1 MSSPLSSKN
10 NLSNATCCC
19 IYHREHSFFMQSCE
33 QRQLLSLYKTKV
45 SCQKGDM
52 HCAWLQRIM
61 GVKYSFP
68 TNLHISRECLD
79 MMSKIF
85 VGNPANRI
93 SIAGIKSHPWFTKNL
108 PDELK
113 VDTLLWLCVVLR
125 QYRHLLAC
133 QQQCLV
139 CCVAD
144 KHLAIYGMS
153 PVCELKQECCMTHE
167 QSSWRVS
174 GSAGVAVLTSLPDS
188 CL

>member
-1 MSSPLSSKN
+1 
-10 NLSNATCCC
+10 
-19 IYHREHSFFMQSCE
+19 
-33 QRQLLSLYKTKV
+33 
-45 SCQKGDM
+45 M

-113 VDTLLWLCVVLR
+113 VCTLCFGCVLYSDTTGTFLHASSNAL
-125 QYRHLLAC
+125 
-133 QQQCLV
+133 CLV
-139 CCVAD
+139 ELTKTRQFVAC
-144 KHLAIYGMS
+144 S
-153 PVCELKQECCMTHE
+153 PVCELKQERCMTHE
-167 QSSWRVS
+167 QQRWRVR
-174 GSAGVAVLTSLPDS
+174 GSAGVAACQTPACEQLSHGTRSS
-188 CL
+188 CNPG